1 MKLYEIFKLP
11 AMAIDVRVAGEELT
25 LEFRIIAA
33 AHGLTIDGQHG
44 MSSNSTYQNRLPIIR
59 RDVMRF
65 GGQLLPKGGHREE
78 AKRKDKFEDR
88 VKAFLVELHKKLL
101 QIQVHGL
108 TGDLDFAHY
117 VYIGHANNSDLSGQ
131 KLVEDM
137 TAAQWFDSLP
147 WERRNLRGI
156 SCTWSIARK

>member
-11 AMAIDVRVAGEELT
+11 AMAAEVKEVGNELT
-25 LEFRIIAA
+25 LEFRVDAA
-33 AHGLTIDGQHG
+33 KHGITIDGQHG
-44 MSSNSTYQNRLPIIR
+44 MSSNSHYQNKLPIIR

-65 GGQLLPKGGHREE
+65 GGQLLPKGGPREE
-78 AKRKDKFEDR
+78 AKRAVPFEDR
-88 VKAFLVELHKKLL
+88 VKAFLVDLHKKLL

-108 TGDLDFAHY
+108 NGELTYEHY
-117 VYIGHANNSDLSGQ
+117 IYIGHSNNSDLSGQ
-131 KLVEDM
+131 KFIEDM
-137 TAAQWFDSLP
+137 SAQQWFDSLP